1 MKVRNFRFRD
11 PPRGCE
17 KDETSAGFDEG
28 DNEETYVRE
37 LEGTKEVGDSASG
50 TIDDQRQSQH
60 STARERECRGDEN
73 SLLEGRSDGSDFVD
87 DIFDRDDT
95 VLAERLLDDGVGG
108 KGDTLLVDLS
118 VTSLVDEFS
127 DSLEVRLS
135 ATMRRVS
142 TTSGGGKSNA
152 RRTRR

>member
-1 MKVRNFRFRD
+1 M
-11 PPRGCE
+11 
-17 KDETSAGFDEG
+17 
-28 DNEETYVRE
+28 
-37 LEGTKEVGDSASG
+37 
-50 TIDDQRQSQH
+50 
-60 STARERECRGDEN
+60 
-73 SLLEGRSDGSDFVD
+73 D

-108 KGDTLLVDLS
+108 KGDSLLVDLS